1 MRISG
6 TVDHWQGFGDGGDAR
21 PSASAR
27 KLTELLA
34 AAGITV
40 NGRQPWDLRVR
51 DPRFFRRVLATG
63 NLGAGEAYMDGWWEV
78 DALDEFFARVER
90 AGLSEKVGALWS
102 FLQALKGSL
111 MNRQTW
117 ARGQRVAEH
126 HYNLGNDL
134 YQAMLGRYMQYSCAY
149 WQGAK
154 TINQAQKNKLHLIC
168 RKLGLMP
175 GMRLLDVGGGFGS
188 LARFAAK
195 EYGCE
200 VVSYN
205 ISGEQVAYA
214 REVCRELPVRIEQK
228 DYRAAA
234 AEPQPFDRIV
244 SVGFFEHVGHK
255 NYHAFLELMR
265 GCLKDGGLFLLHTI
279 GGNQSR
285 TSTDAWIDKY
295 IFPDGM
301 LPSMAQL
308 TTAMEGRWV
317 VEDWHNLGPDY
328 DRTLMAWWR
337 NFERSWPRLR
347 SAYDE
352 RFYRMWRY
360 YLLSSAGA
368 FRARTLQLWQIV
380 LSKGDVASYTSMR

>member
-6 TVDHWQGFGDGGDAR
+6 TVDNWHGLGDGGDAR
-21 PSASAR
+21 PSGSAQ
-27 KLTELLA
+27 KVAELLA
-34 AAGITV
+34 YAGITV
-40 NGRQPWDLRVR
+40 NGGQPWDLRVH
-51 DPRFFRRVLATG
+51 DQRFFQRVLATG

-90 AGLSEKVGALWS
+90 AGLHEKVGALWAY
-102 FLQALKGSL
+102 LLALKGRVL
-111 MNRQTW
+111 NRQTK
-117 ARGQRVAEH
+117 ARGKRVAEH

-149 WQGAK
+149 WRGAK
-154 TINQAQKNKLHLIC
+154 TVDQAQENKLHLIC
-168 RKLGLMP
+168 RKLGLTP
-175 GMRLLDVGGGFGS
+175 GMRLLDIGGGFGS

-205 ISGEQVAYA
+205 ISREQVAYA
-214 REVCRELPVRIEQK
+214 RDLCQGLPVRIEQK

-234 AEPQPFDRIV
+234 DEPQKFDRIV

-255 NYHAFLELMR
+255 NYRAFLELMR
-265 GCLKDGGLFLLHTI
+265 GCLKDSGLFLLHTI

-295 IFPDGM
+295 IFPDGV
-301 LPSMAQL
+301 LPSMAQI

-337 NFERSWPRLR
+337 NFEDAWPRLR

-352 RFYRMWRY
+352 RFYRMWKY

-380 LSKGDVASYTSMR
+380 LSKGDVASYTSVR